1 MIQQP
6 LNRRPLSRGL
16 SLVEL
21 MVGIAVGLFVVA
33 AAVTLVTSQ
42 LTENRKL
49 LLELQLQQDL
59 RATMDIMTRQLR
71 RAGAADPNGAQARIA
86 ADGVGGIKAGTT
98 LGAVALVATDK
109 VGFSFVRNAADFGPY
124 GFMLSA
130 DGVVKTQL
138 STMSP
143 QDLTDKNTMKV
154 TRLVF
159 GPRNI
164 VGAQPLPCPNLC
176 PDGTTA
182 CWPRMHVQHL
192 VLTIE
197 AEARTEPT
205 IKRTMSSEVRVRND
219 WITDTGDALVTP
231 TTRVCP

>member
-1 MIQQP
+1 MIHWP
-6 LNRRPLSRGL
+6 LKARQCSRGL

-86 ADGVGGIKAGTT
+86 ADGVGGFKAGKG
-98 LGAVALVATDK
+98 LGEVVLAATGQ

-124 GFMLSA
+124 GFTLSG

-138 STMSP
+138 STMAP
-143 QDLTDKNTMKV
+143 QDLTDRSTMKV
-154 TRLVF
+154 TRMVF

-164 VGAQPLPCPNLC
+164 VGSEPLPCPDLC

-197 AEARTEPT
+197 AEARTDPT
-205 IKRTMSSEVRVRND
+205 VKRIMTSEVRVRND
-219 WITDTGDALVTP
+219 WITDTGDALPIP